1 MANPQHEQPTIE
13 NPKLSLII
21 TISTFFLASIFLNIS
36 PKTTPTLSLQGFW
49 PKTQT
54 PKETVTPK
62 QTCNLFQGKWVYD
75 EKYFFYRDEEC
86 SYIHPEFSCQKN
98 GRRDWRYER
107 WRWEPDE
114 CELMGFDG
122 VKLLERI
129 RGKRMVFVGD
139 SLSKNQWE
147 SMLCMVGNGS
157 WERGRKG
164 RRGPGVFYGDFGV
177 SIEISWSPFLV
188 RFEGRNGENESLSL
202 DMVDENTGEWKDAG
216 VLVFNTGHW
225 WTHPKSDNYYREN
238 GSFIPMMKD
247 WEAYERGLRTWGRWV
262 LENVDPTKTLVFFL
276 TYSPTHY
283 RHQLWEKTTK
293 GACFNETEVIEEK
306 SIMGKESLVEME
318 LRRVEKVAHV
328 IEDMGLP
335 VKLLNI
341 TWMSLYRKDAHTTMF
356 NNRNGN
362 GARLMSGDY
371 SMVDCSHWCLPG
383 LPDVWNHLLYASI
396 MGDHDIV

>member
-225 WTHPKSDNYYREN
+225 WTHPK
-238 GSFIPMMKD
+238 
-247 WEAYERGLRTWGRWV
+247 
-262 LENVDPTKTLVFFL
+262 
-276 TYSPTHY
+276 